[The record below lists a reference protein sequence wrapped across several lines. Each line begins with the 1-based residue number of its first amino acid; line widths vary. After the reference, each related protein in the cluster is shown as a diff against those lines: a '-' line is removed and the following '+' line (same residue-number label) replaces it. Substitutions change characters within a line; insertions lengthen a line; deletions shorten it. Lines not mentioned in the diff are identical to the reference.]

1 LETAEVKVSIIDL
14 RAGGLTSALEA
25 LRDMGFLDAVAA
37 GEFNFLVF
45 HVLNSSLA
53 SLDEMKEIAPFV
65 QDAHYY
71 LVKNHVNDTTFFE
84 WDPRLHHKYF
94 EKVNTRGEIMIPK
107 LDERAFVQV
116 EIAGEPF
123 SAYVANL
130 DAEGEPANH
139 SFVLRGYVRT
149 WINKIAEEFDRV
161 ELLDLVAPRP
171 VKAAA
176 RLGR

>member
-1 LETAEVKVSIIDL
+1 
-14 RAGGLTSALEA
+14 
-25 LRDMGFLDAVAA
+25 
-37 GEFNFLVF
+37 
-45 HVLNSSLA
+45 
-53 SLDEMKEIAPFV
+53 
-65 QDAHYY
+65 
-71 LVKNHVNDTTFFE
+71 
-84 WDPRLHHKYF
+84 
-94 EKVNTRGEIMIPK
+94 MIPK